1 MLCSGMN
8 ARVRVFDRALSNVM
22 LFQALEDGQGI
33 AKDFMYIGFFL
44 DIKSLMDE
52 RTLTSNVIE
61 FLVYI

>member
-52 RTLTSNVIE
+52 R
-61 FLVYI
+61 